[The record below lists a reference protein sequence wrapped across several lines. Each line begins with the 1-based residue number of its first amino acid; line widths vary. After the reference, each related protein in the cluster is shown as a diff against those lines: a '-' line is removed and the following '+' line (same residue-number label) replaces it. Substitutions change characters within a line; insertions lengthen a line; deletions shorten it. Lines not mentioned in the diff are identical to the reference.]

1 MGQSEVIDKLKLYKK
16 LLSEY
21 LDIQGVFLFGSYARG
36 TPREDSDIDVAVV
49 LNKIEGD
56 YLTIT
61 PLLWRTRRLV
71 DERIEPLLF
80 EKDKDPSGFLKEIT
94 ENGIEV

>member
-61 PLLWRTRRLV
+61 PLLWKTRRLV

>member
-21 LDIQGVFLFGSYARG
+21 LDIQGIFLFGSYAKG